1 MIDDITYTYGP
12 GTVILY
18 RIYRDG
24 TLVGTVPSDQTTFVD
39 KTADSNTKYVYGV
52 TAVYFDGESEATIAT
67 DTTTGINGV
76 SKAEKTF
83 DVYTIDGIRVAT
95 NVSNFSTMKKGVYIV
110 NGKKVI
116 VK

>member
-12 GTVILY
+12 GSVILY

-24 TLVGTVPSDQTTFVD
+24 SLVGTVPSDQTMFVD
-39 KTADSNTKYVYGV
+39 KTADNNTKYVYGV

-67 DTTTGINGV
+67 DTATDINDV
-76 SKAEKTF
+76 FKAEKTF

-95 NVSNFSTMKKGVYIV
+95 NVSNFSMLQKGVYIV

>member
-12 GTVILY
+12 GAVILY

-24 TLVGTVPSDQTTFVD
+24 TLVGAVPSGQATFVD

-67 DTTTGINGV
+67 DTTTGINDV
-76 SKAEKTF
+76 FKAGKTF
-83 DVYTIDGIRVAT
+83 DVYTVDGISVAT

>member
-1 MIDDITYTYGP
+1 VEGSAIVVN
-12 GTVILY
+12 TVGIF
-18 RIYRDG
+18 
-24 TLVGTVPSDQTTFVD
+24 FV
-39 KTADSNTKYVYGV
+39 
-52 TAVYFDGESEATIAT
+52 
-67 DTTTGINGV
+67 NGV
-76 SKAEKTF
+76 FKAEKTF

>member
-12 GTVILY
+12 GAVIMY

-24 TLVGTVPSDQTTFVD
+24 TLVSTVPANQTTFVD

-67 DTTTGINGV
+67 DTTSSINGV
-76 SKAEKTF
+76 FKAEKAF

-95 NVSNFSTMKKGVYIV
+95 NVSNFSMLKKGVYIV